1 MRIHFDEA
9 HRLFHLRTSEMSY
22 AFGIAADGRLRHLY
36 WGSSLS
42 SDDSLLPLAE
52 TMLAAYEPSK
62 GVDARKDG
70 VAELPT
76 MEPSDYGD
84 PVLWARHPDGTRGL
98 RLLYDSHLIDGD
110 HLTVVARDA
119 AYAVTVELH
128 YRGWADLPLLS
139 KWLVIRNGEEGALEL
154 EQMKSAAWQT
164 ALWLGLSAD
173 PSERQLGLRVHQ
185 KSADADSGPHRAA
198 KQPHH
203 LRRRS
208 ADPLL
213 CAGSGRRGHRNNG
226 AGVLRRAPLERQFRY
241 HRGAAVRQNGHCHRR
256 REQFRHQVPFEAG

>member
-36 WGSSLS
+36 WGPSLS

-70 VAELPT
+70 VSELPT

-84 PVLWARHPDGTRGL
+84 PVLWVRHPDGTRGL

-119 AYAVTVELH
+119 AYAVTGRSCVKHAFLS
-128 YRGWADLPLLS
+128 LP
-139 KWLVIRNGEEGALEL
+139 VAIR
-154 EQMKSAAWQT
+154 MKTCYAV
-164 ALWLGLSAD
+164 
-173 PSERQLGLRVHQ
+173 SERGAR
-185 KSADADSGPHRAA
+185 
-198 KQPHH
+198 
-203 LRRRS
+203 
-208 ADPLL
+208 L
-213 CAGSGRRGHRNNG
+213 CFPIFSKLYEWKKGFYKRNLPSN
-226 AGVLRRAPLERQFRY
+226 
-241 HRGAAVRQNGHCHRR
+241 
-256 REQFRHQVPFEAG
+256 

>member
-36 WGSSLS
+36 WGPSLS

-84 PVLWARHPDGTRGL
+84 PVPPEGVL
-98 RLLYDSHLIDGD
+98 
-110 HLTVVARDA
+110 V
-119 AYAVTVELH
+119 AVTPDASVLLAGGLVALSSPKVH
-128 YRGWADLPLLS
+128 ADQSICCPLDEVGAGVGVLVGAGVSVITVWKSCFPLLS
-139 KWLVIRNGEEGALEL
+139 RALPA
-154 EQMKSAAWQT
+154 ST
-164 ALWLGLSAD
+164 T
-173 PSERQLGLRVHQ
+173 R
-185 KSADADSGPHRAA
+185 SG
-198 KQPHH
+198 
-203 LRRRS
+203 S
-208 ADPLL
+208 I
-213 CAGSGRRGHRNNG
+213 
-226 AGVLRRAPLERQFRY
+226 
-241 HRGAAVRQNGHCHRR
+241 
-256 REQFRHQVPFEAG
+256 

>member
-84 PVLWARHPDGTRGL
+84 PVLWARHPDGSRGL
-98 RLLYDSHLIDGD
+98 RYRRSHLP
-110 HLTVVARDA
+110 
-119 AYAVTVELH
+119 VERVGTAH
-128 YRGWADLPLLS
+128 YRCWSDRWS
-139 KWLVIRNGEEGALEL
+139 RICR
-154 EQMKSAAWQT
+154 
-164 ALWLGLSAD
+164 
-173 PSERQLGLRVHQ
+173 
-185 KSADADSGPHRAA
+185 
-198 KQPHH
+198 
-203 LRRRS
+203 
-208 ADPLL
+208 
-213 CAGSGRRGHRNNG
+213 
-226 AGVLRRAPLERQFRY
+226 
-241 HRGAAVRQNGHCHRR
+241 
-256 REQFRHQVPFEAG
+256 

>member
-36 WGSSLS
+36 WGPSLS

-154 EQMKSAAWQT
+154 EQMKSAAWQ
-164 ALWLGLSAD
+164 L
-173 PSERQLGLRVHQ
+173 
-185 KSADADSGPHRAA
+185 
-198 KQPHH
+198 
-203 LRRRS
+203 
-208 ADPLL
+208 
-213 CAGSGRRGHRNNG
+213 
-226 AGVLRRAPLERQFRY
+226 
-241 HRGAAVRQNGHCHRR
+241 
-256 REQFRHQVPFEAG
+256 PFD